1 FEYEA
6 CGQMCFPDTSSIGYG
21 WSKTYNNSPEKTY
34 NVTARFNMGNLR
46 FETINWQY
54 LQGEGTF
61 ASGFEQ
67 LDTKERGLETNN
79 YDLRNNARRLGVIM
93 GISTPQ
99 GLGGSNWDFS
109 SNTVAVGYLREF
121 SEKLSLDSEMLI
133 RTSAVLN
140 TSHEYVP
147 TKGYDSPE
155 VYYTPQNWDVVKGY
169 SREDYS
175 YQAEEKL
182 QYTHNRNYNTIVGVG
197 IRYDMPQK
205 DYGSVEKYK
214 YTNYSAYIQQYIQP
228 VDKIAI
234 TLGYRYDDNT
244 VYSSTRN
251 PRIGIVY
258 KPSDDLTLKFLVGS
272 GFRAPTTKE
281 LFSGTT
287 SRKPNPDLQPEKLQS
302 YEMGI
307 GYRFMKKSYFT
318 AQAFYNKVSHLILL
332 TNTTDTVP
340 INGVDPRNGTWY
352 QNQNLG
358 IARIY
363 GTEISNNSEVTK
375 KLVLNTNYTYN
386 KGEYTNLP
394 ASLTSSPST
403 KGFFGDDPV
412 FDFYNEVYQKL
423 TVSPTSSSGNKTV
436 PSTGPMPNI
445 ATHKAN
451 VGLTYMILIDFSI
464 YLGLSYVDVRRNI
477 GTSPQRTTPGYK
489 FFKVNLRKDNFL
501 YQNMYLS
508 LLINNAT
515 NEQFFDPGIRSA
527 SGGYYPT
534 MHPLERR
541 NLWFTLGYKF

>member
-1 FEYEA
+1 
-6 CGQMCFPDTSSIGYG
+6 
-21 WSKTYNNSPEKTY
+21 
-34 NVTARFNMGNLR
+34 
-46 FETINWQY
+46 
-54 LQGEGTF
+54 
-61 ASGFEQ
+61 
-67 LDTKERGLETNN
+67 
-79 YDLRNNARRLGVIM
+79 M

-281 LFSGTT
+281 LFPG
-287 SRKPNPDLQPEKLQS
+287 QPRENLIRI
-302 YEMGI
+302 YN
-307 GYRFMKKSYFT
+307 RKSY
-318 AQAFYNKVSHLILL
+318 
-332 TNTTDTVP
+332 
-340 INGVDPRNGTWY
+340 
-352 QNQNLG
+352 NLMKWELV
-358 IARIY
+358 IA
-363 GTEISNNSEVTK
+363 
-375 KLVLNTNYTYN
+375 L
-386 KGEYTNLP
+386 
-394 ASLTSSPST
+394 
-403 KGFFGDDPV
+403 
-412 FDFYNEVYQKL
+412 
-423 TVSPTSSSGNKTV
+423 
-436 PSTGPMPNI
+436 
-445 ATHKAN
+445 
-451 VGLTYMILIDFSI
+451 
-464 YLGLSYVDVRRNI
+464 
-477 GTSPQRTTPGYK
+477 
-489 FFKVNLRKDNFL
+489 
-501 YQNMYLS
+501 
-508 LLINNAT
+508 
-515 NEQFFDPGIRSA
+515 
-527 SGGYYPT
+527 
-534 MHPLERR
+534 
-541 NLWFTLGYKF
+541 